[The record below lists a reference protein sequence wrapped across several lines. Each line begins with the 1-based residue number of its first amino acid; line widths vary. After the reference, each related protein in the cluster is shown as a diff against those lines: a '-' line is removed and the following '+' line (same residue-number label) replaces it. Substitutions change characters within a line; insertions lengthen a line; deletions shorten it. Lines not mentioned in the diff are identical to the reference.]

1 MSLKS
6 MSLAKVALGY
16 AIVGLIAFF
25 LLNFYVGF
33 MVFKHYADC
42 DPFTSGYI
50 TARDQLLPFYIIN
63 TYENVITVAGIFV
76 AGIFAAS
83 LGYFHYY
90 YYEYYY

>member
-1 MSLKS
+1 

-25 LLNFYVGF
+25 ILNFYVGL

-63 TYENVITVAGIFV
+63 TYEHVMAVPGIFV

-83 LGYFHYY
+83 LGYFYTFTISLL
-90 YYEYYY
+90 